1 MIEKFVDAVLLVFV
15 VVITAGIALLFVWEA
30 KDYASPNDYT
40 YVDLGG
46 NAGLADV
53 CNKDKSGMW
62 CKSGDR
68 QILVREYKANK
79 EEE

>member
-1 MIEKFVDAVLLVFV
+1 MIEKFVDVALLVFV
-15 VVITAGIALLFVWEA
+15 VVITAGLALLFVGVA
-30 KDYASPNDYT
+30 KDYASPNDYV

-53 CNKDKSGMW
+53 CGRDRSGMW
-62 CKSGDR
+62 CKVGDK
-68 QILVREYKANK
+68 QILVREYTANK